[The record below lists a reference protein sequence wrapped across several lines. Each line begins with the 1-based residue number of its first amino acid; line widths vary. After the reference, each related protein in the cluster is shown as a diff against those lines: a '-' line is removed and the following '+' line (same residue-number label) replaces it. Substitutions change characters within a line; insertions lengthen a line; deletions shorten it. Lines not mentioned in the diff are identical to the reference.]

1 MPDRPQERVA
11 PGPRG
16 AAWTLEDRVALVT
29 GSSSGIGRASAI
41 ELAAWGATV
50 VVHSRSEERARPV
63 VDEIEAAGGR
73 AVAIAADLASPAN
86 AGELVDRAVQRCGR
100 IDILVNNAGHVPI
113 APSEDLPLEAWD
125 AALALLLTA
134 PFAAAQSAGRHMIA
148 QGRGVIVNVSS
159 ILAHAA
165 LPRRAAYASAKAGL
179 VGLTRTLAVEWAPH
193 GVRVVS
199 VDPAYIA
206 TEMIQRS
213 MRTDAFDAGALERR
227 TPLGRLGEPA
237 EVARVIAFLASDAAS
252 FVTGAST
259 FVDGGWLA
267 YGGW

>member
-1 MPDRPQERVA
+1 MPDA

-29 GSSSGIGRASAI
+29 GSSAGIGRATAL

-50 VVHSRSEERARPV
+50 AVHSRSEERARPV
-63 VDEIEAAGGR
+63 VEEIEAAGGH
-73 AVAIAADLASPAN
+73 AIALEADLTSAAA
-86 AGELVDRAVQRCGR
+86 AGALVDGVVERCGR
-100 IDILVNNAGHVPI
+100 IDILVNNAGHAPI
-113 APSEDLPLEAWD
+113 VASDELPIEAWD
-125 AALALLLTA
+125 EALAVMLTA
-134 PFAAAQSAGRHMIA
+134 PFVCAQRAGRHMIA
-148 QGRGVIVNVSS
+148 QRRGVIVNVSS
-159 ILAHAA
+159 VLAHAA
-165 LPRRAAYASAKAGL
+165 LPKRAAYVSAKAGL

-206 TEMIQRS
+206 TEMIKRS
-213 MRTDAFDAGALERR
+213 MQTDAFDAATIERR
-227 TPLGRLGEPA
+227 TPLGRLGEPV

-252 FVTGAST
+252 FVTGLPML
-259 FVDGGWLA
+259 VDGGWLA